1 MIEPLDHSG
10 IKSLNILLI
19 SFILLSLILRKFT
32 NIYLKINLRFVILMT
47 FNNSNIFYII

>member
-19 SFILLSLILRKFT
+19 SFILPLLILRKFT
-32 NIYLKINLRFVILMT
+32 SFQYLLKNKFKIRYFDD
-47 FNNSNIFYII
+47 F